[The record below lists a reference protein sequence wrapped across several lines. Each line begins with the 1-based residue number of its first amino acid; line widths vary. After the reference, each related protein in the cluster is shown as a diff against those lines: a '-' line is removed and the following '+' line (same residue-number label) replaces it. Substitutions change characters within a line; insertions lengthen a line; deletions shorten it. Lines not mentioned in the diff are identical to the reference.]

1 MDIFESLDN
10 LNVSE
15 ECLGDII
22 GLVKAYLNEKW
33 GNNSGRKRP
42 WFSGDS
48 HDKDYAKEYGITYHD
63 RKMTPDQYIQRA
75 TRINSKNQGI
85 KCKPGANEKEIRRCD
100 RRGAIENLKNKI
112 QDIEQ
117 EVDIPYL
124 DYSSGD
130 QDGFHRAIAAK
141 DASIKQIPVRVFHAI
156 QKGGNKI
163 KK

>member
-48 HDKDYAKEYGITYHD
+48 HDKDYAKVYVIFDEL
-63 RKMTPDQYIQRA
+63 Q
-75 TRINSKNQGI
+75 S
-85 KCKPGANEKEIRRCD
+85 
-100 RRGAIENLKNKI
+100 
-112 QDIEQ
+112 
-117 EVDIPYL
+117 
-124 DYSSGD
+124 
-130 QDGFHRAIAAK
+130 F
-141 DASIKQIPVRVFHAI
+141 
-156 QKGGNKI
+156 I
-163 KK
+163 KKSLYFLIVNL